1 MLPINSE
8 GKIVTTDIPVRRK
21 SGLALYFAVTFTV
34 TWGFWLVAILIGGT
48 PTSSPTVI
56 PYLLGG
62 FGPVIGAIVVRV
74 RRGRGPLPAHTVKF
88 RAGVRL
94 FWVLPLL
101 VLASATV
108 LAAALLAHLL
118 GGPAVSLTEGQAL
131 MATAGGPAPFLISM
145 LITGPLAEEPGW
157 RGTAYP
163 RLRASLS
170 RLQAGLLLGVVW
182 AVWHLPLFFI
192 TGTVQAEF
200 GLFSWSG
207 PLFLLSVIP
216 MALLTGYAYDRAGV
230 AASMAVHFGVNTT
243 IALLTVNSPVT
254 LASVVVVQFVVAI
267 VLLALHR
274 DRRVEICGS
283 FSVDPDIVSGHD
295 HHPMAPDRT

>member
-1 MLPINSE
+1 
-8 GKIVTTDIPVRRK
+8 VTTDIPVRRK
-21 SGLALYFAVTFTV
+21 RGLALYFAVTFTV

-131 MATAGGPAPFLISM
+131 MATAGGPALFLISM

-163 RLRASLS
+163 RLRASMS
-170 RLQAGLLLGVVW
+170 SLQAGLLLGVVW

-192 TGTVQAEF
+192 TGTVQVKF

-274 DRRVEICGS
+274 DRRVAPPTGIN
-283 FSVDPDIVSGHD
+283 VRPQVSQFYE
-295 HHPMAPDRT
+295 PR